1 MSYPFTAV
9 QVVEQDIT
17 YKQRTCALA
26 ILHRNTGIE
35 IDEGK

>member
-26 ILHRNTGIE
+26 ILDWNTGIE
-35 IDEGK
+35 IDEGE